1 MVFIDRDHEG
11 VRLLRQVLDVC
22 ACSEIVS
29 LMLILGLANRS
40 DRTQVPPAMQMFTN
54 RNPMGY
60 VELQV
65 GSLKVKVPIRAAEQ
79 DAQQDGSTEP
89 LATFE
94 TEGNAFAILVRGDVS
109 SKPVERAM
117 KDAAHEAIRHL
128 SRKLLN

>member
-1 MVFIDRDHEG
+1 MLFIDRDHEG
-11 VRLLRQVLDVC
+11 VRRLRQVLDVC

-65 GSLKVKVPIRAAEQ
+65 GSLKVKVPIRAA
-79 DAQQDGSTEP
+79 QQDGSTEP

>member
-1 MVFIDRDHEG
+1 
-11 VRLLRQVLDVC
+11 
-22 ACSEIVS
+22 
-29 LMLILGLANRS
+29 
-40 DRTQVPPAMQMFTN
+40 MQMFTN

-65 GSLKVKVPIRAAEQ
+65 GSLKVKVPIRA
-79 DAQQDGSTEP
+79 AQQDGSTEP

-117 KDAAHEAIRHL
+117 KEAAHEAIRHL